1 MENETKETNN
11 MKNYRNIHI
20 GVAILAVGLIVITV
34 IPIQGIVM
42 DIISIAFAVLAS
54 EFTSRASKGYEMSE
68 QNIAKSNKITLIA
81 LIAAM
86 IVLGVSGDE
95 NERVNLSANVFWIIA
110 AGAIALRS
118 ILFLWFDRTPKE
130 EQ

>member
-42 DIISIAFAVLAS
+42 DIISITFAVLAS
-54 EFTSRASKGYEMSE
+54 EFTSRASKGDEMSE

-110 AGAIALRS
+110 AGAIAFRS

>member
-1 MENETKETNN
+1 MENKTKETSN

-54 EFTSRASKGYEMSE
+54 EFTSRASKGDEMSE

-95 NERVNLSANVFWIIA
+95 NERVNLSSNVFWIIA